1 MKKLSKTL
9 LAIAAVSAASMAMTA
24 SAMAMTADYANGVV
38 TLSGIEDTGA
48 SQTLLIV
55 PEGTETATEEN
66 IYQID
71 QKDAVDGVNGSFN
84 GKEIKLDVSKL
95 TEGATYEVRIGGT
108 TAGTIQSD
116 TFTVPGGEGPGDET
130 ITVMIGDANR
140 NGGLLINDASAIA
153 TKLASNDTA
162 QNAEVGKTYTYVSG
176 LETAPESGTIM
187 IGDANCNGGLL
198 INDASAIATKLAS
211 NDTAQNANVGVNVE
225 VREIAE

>member
-84 GKEIKLDVSKL
+84 GEEIKLDVSKL

-108 TAGTIQSD
+108 TAGTIQRD
-116 TFTVPGGEGPGDET
+116 TFTVPGGTVDPGDEQ
-130 ITVMIGDANR
+130 IVILIGDAT
-140 NGGLLINDASAIA
+140 GDGMVEMLDASAIA
-153 TKLASNDTA
+153 SYSVGTSNSD
-162 QNAEVGKTYTYVSG
+162 NANVNNAHTVVDGLDGVEVVR
-176 LETAPESGTIM
+176 
-187 IGDANCNGGLL
+187 IGDATMDGIVEML
-198 INDASAIATKLAS
+198 DASAVAS
-211 NDTAQNANVGVNVE
+211 FSVGTSTTDNANVNTSVTVE
-225 VREIAE
+225 KTAIAE

>member
-108 TAGTIQSD
+108 TAGTIQST
-116 TFTVPGGEGPGDET
+116 TFTVGAVEPGNIT
-130 ITVMIGDANR
+130 IVIGDVDDDKKATSS
-140 NGGLLINDASAIA
+140 DAAKIA
-153 TKLASNDTA
+153 S
-162 QNAEVGKTYTYVSG
+162 AEVGMTAEGYNDAVGAEYTVVSG
-176 LETAPESGTIM
+176 IDAETVK
-187 IGDANCNGGLL
+187 IGDVDLDNNATSTDAAKIASFEVGNVAQGY
-198 INDASAIATKLAS
+198 NDLVST
-211 NDTAQNANVGVNVE
+211 
-225 VREIAE
+225 EIQVQAKAE